1 MLLAGGTMQA
11 LTPNEMLKVLKVA
24 SASKRNHAMIL
35 CAFRFGMRASEVCDL
50 RLADLDIKNGTI
62 TVRRLKG
69 SRTSVGALTNVQGQP
84 LLSITRVLNAWLEE
98 RQTWQ
103 DATDFV
109 FVSQKGGKLDRSA
122 FFRVF
127 QAIAIQAGLP
137 PEKRHPHCCKHSLG
151 FAMVAANRSL
161 TTIQNALGHR
171 SVASTGI
178 YAQPSREQ
186 VDHAVQATMLELF

>member
-1 MLLAGGTMQA
+1 MQA

-24 SASKRNHAMIL
+24 SASKRNLAMIL
-35 CAFRFGMRASEVCDL
+35 CAFRFGMRASEVCGL
-50 RLADLDIKNGTI
+50 RLSDLDIKNGTI
-62 TVRRLKG
+62 TIRRLKG

-84 LLSITRVLNAWLEE
+84 LLSITRVLNAWLDE
-98 RQTWQ
+98 RETWQ
-103 DATDFV
+103 DASDFV

-127 QAIAIQAGLP
+127 QAVAIEAGLP

-161 TTIQNALGHR
+161 TTVQNALGHR

-186 VDHAVQATMLELF
+186 VDHAIQATMLELF

>member
-1 MLLAGGTMQA
+1 MQS
-11 LTPNEMLKVLKVA
+11 LTPSEMLKVLKVA
-24 SASKRNHAMIL
+24 SASKRNHAAIL

-50 RLADLDIKNGTI
+50 RLSDLNMKDGTI

-69 SRTSVGALTNVQGQP
+69 SKTTVGALTNVQGQP
-84 LLSITRVLNAWLEE
+84 LLSVTRVLNAWLDE
-98 RQTWQ
+98 RQ
-103 DATDFV
+103 DASDYV

-122 FFRVF
+122 FFRMF
-127 QAIAIQAGLP
+127 QAVATKAGIP
-137 PEKRHPHCCKHSLG
+137 QEKRHVHVLKHSLG
-151 FAMVAANRSL
+151 FAMVSANRSL

-186 VDHAVQATMLELF
+186 VDHAIQATLLELF

>member
-1 MLLAGGTMQA
+1 
-11 LTPNEMLKVLKVA
+11 
-24 SASKRNHAMIL
+24 
-35 CAFRFGMRASEVCDL
+35 
-50 RLADLDIKNGTI
+50 
-62 TVRRLKG
+62 
-69 SRTSVGALTNVQGQP
+69 
-84 LLSITRVLNAWLEE
+84 LLSVTRVLNAWLDE
-98 RQTWQ
+98 RLTWQ
-103 DATDFV
+103 DVSDFV

-127 QAIAIQAGLP
+127 QTAAIEADLP

-171 SVASTGI
+171 SVASTGV

-186 VDHAVQATMLELF
+186 VYHAIQATLLELF

>member
-1 MLLAGGTMQA
+1 MQA
-11 LTPNEMLKVLKVA
+11 LTPAEMLKVLKVA

-50 RLADLDIKNGTI
+50 RLSDLDRKNGTI
-62 TVRRLKG
+62 TIRRLKG
-69 SRTSVGALTNVQGQP
+69 SKTSVGHLTNVQGQP
-84 LLSITRVLNAWLEE
+84 LLSVTRVLNAWLDE
-98 RQTWQ
+98 RETWQ
-103 DATDFV
+103 DASDFV

-127 QAIAIQAGLP
+127 QAVAIEAGMP

-161 TTIQNALGHR
+161 TTVQNALGHR

-186 VDHAVQATMLELF
+186 VDHAVQATLLELF